1 MTLRTFPDRPE
12 LPLIAI
18 AVQDQWRS
26 IGIQLAVYAR
36 NYGLSPAP
44 IRQREVMDLV
54 TAVAAETGT
63 AIVLVTHS
71 GPMADRG
78 AVRRYELPSGDLRSA
93 PLQALQVG

>member
-1 MTLRTFPDRPE
+1 
-12 LPLIAI
+12 
-18 AVQDQWRS
+18 
-26 IGIQLAVYAR
+26 
-36 NYGLSPAP
+36 
-44 IRQREVMDLV
+44 MDLV

-71 GPMADRG
+71 GPMADRW